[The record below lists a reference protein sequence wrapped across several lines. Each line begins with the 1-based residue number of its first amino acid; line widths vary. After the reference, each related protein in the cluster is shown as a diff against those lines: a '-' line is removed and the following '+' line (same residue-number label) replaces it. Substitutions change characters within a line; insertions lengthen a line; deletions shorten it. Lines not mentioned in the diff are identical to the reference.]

1 MKKPYT
7 AEAQVR
13 GTDIQY
19 GAYGPSASVG
29 TDGAVFGEELF
40 ELLSDIRQEVRD
52 LRASIGT
59 GAALPGAVLRRR
71 RVRPDGPVFP
81 QCDGGRRRGPGRSD
95 RDCAHGQLAGAGQ
108 ASRLRQSVTP
118 TRTTRDCVDEAASE
132 LDAIVK
138 ATENATSTILD
149 SSESIG
155 HAADRI
161 RQLAGYD
168 EELSEIADKIADQA
182 MTILEACNFQD
193 LTGQRITKVVQ
204 TLEFIAD
211 RIKAIIAAWGLDA
224 FKGVPLP
231 EKLQVHSEDELVEG
245 PQLDGGGISQ
255 DEIDA
260 LFD

>member
-13 GTDIQY
+13 GTETQF
-19 GAYGPSASVG
+19 GAYPPPISGE
-29 TDGAVFGEELF
+29 TDGMVLGEELF

-59 GAALPGAVLRRR
+59 GAVQQEPSSGDAGSGQTILSFPNATGGGDEVQVVLTEIARMASSLGRAKLEIAAIR
-71 RVRPDGPVFP
+71 HPDAE
-81 QCDGGRRRGPGRSD
+81 DK
-95 RDCAHGQLAGAGQ
+95 
-108 ASRLRQSVTP
+108 
-118 TRTTRDCVDEAASE
+118 DCVDEAASE
-132 LDAIVK
+132 LDEIVK

-149 SSESIG
+149 ASESIG
-155 HAADRI
+155 HSADRI

-168 EELSEIADKIADQA
+168 EELSEIADKIGDHA